1 MAIDEN
7 LKTCVVFGGRG
18 FIGRFLVLRLLKLG
32 KWIVRV
38 ADSAQ
43 SLQLD
48 PSEDRSVLSEAI
60 SSGRASC
67 CAVDV
72 RDKAQVRKGDQFFC
86 RFYDVSFCLVPV
98 KMQERHGQKEN
109 LVLIVT
115 LLYCL
120 RPEKVKKLH

>member
-32 KWIVRV
+32 NWIVRV

-48 PSEDRSVLSEAI
+48 PTEDRSVLSEAI

-67 CAVDV
+67 CPVDV
-72 RDKAQVRKGDQFFC
+72 RDKAQVRKAIEGASVV
-86 RFYDVSFCLVPV
+86 FYMDPTITYTNDFYLCYMIIVQGKYPV
-98 KMQERHGQKEN
+98 
-109 LVLIVT
+109 I
-115 LLYCL
+115 
-120 RPEKVKKLH
+120 